1 MELEKIRD
9 FNIVYRKIRK
19 KNPQMNVL
27 QWQNS
32 FEFIQ

>member
-1 MELEKIRD
+1 MEIEKIRD

-19 KNPQMNVL
+19 NLQMNTL

-32 FEFIQ
+32 FKFIH